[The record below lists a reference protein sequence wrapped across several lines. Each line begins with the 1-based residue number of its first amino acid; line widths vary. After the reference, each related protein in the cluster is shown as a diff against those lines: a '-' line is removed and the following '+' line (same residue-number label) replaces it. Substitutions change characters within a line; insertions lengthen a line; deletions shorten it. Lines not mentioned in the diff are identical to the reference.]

1 MEQESHHIKMATMA
15 AMTEQKVQKK
25 IKEFGKIIKYWTDL
39 KKKKQKKNLKIE
51 RERNISIFLKN
62 KHIKQKKK

>member
-25 IKEFGKIIKYWTDL
+25 IKEFEKIIKY
-39 KKKKQKKNLKIE
+39 
-51 RERNISIFLKN
+51 
-62 KHIKQKKK
+62 